1 MMRVFCT
8 IIFLIFTNLIQGQ
21 KLIDV
26 ITDHNIDIYQ
36 EFTLSNTTGLS
47 FFDFDEDGWDDL
59 TYPMHNDSILFYKN
73 VNGVLTPIGSYIYAN
88 GTVRQMLWVDY
99 DNNGS
104 LDLFISYDEDELRLY
119 KNDGNFN
126 FTDVSV
132 SSGLFPTVANPMV
145 LASQILTMT
154 TTWIYTFVAT
164 IPIHHKINIT
174 KIKETEPL

>member
-1 MMRVFCT
+1 MMRVFWT
-8 IIFLIFTNLIQGQ
+8 IVFIIFTNLIQGQ

-26 ITDHNIDIYQ
+26 IGDHNIDIYQ

-59 TYPMHNDSILFYKN
+59 TYPMHNDSIIFYKN

-104 LDLFISYDEDELRLY
+104 LDLFISYDED
-119 KNDGNFN
+119 
-126 FTDVSV
+126 
-132 SSGLFPTVANPMV
+132 
-145 LASQILTMT
+145 
-154 TTWIYTFVAT
+154 
-164 IPIHHKINIT
+164 
-174 KIKETEPL
+174 